1 MFGLMLMQMSTSVN
15 KRMHMINE
23 LCKMSLCKVMI
34 VCTYLQFNVDKL
46 FPFEFLSIKFLFRNI
61 SYFVYTVL
69 SHNKH
74 LMNMLLTKDK
84 YNFGKKL
91 FICSIMNNGTLGL
104 HPIKENTRM
113 REKMNFDENS
123 GSYYFLH

>member
-1 MFGLMLMQMSTSVN
+1 MSTSVN

-34 VCTYLQFNVDKL
+34 VFTYLLFDVDKL
-46 FPFEFLSIKFLFRNI
+46 FL
-61 SYFVYTVL
+61 Y
-69 SHNKH
+69 
-74 LMNMLLTKDK
+74 
-84 YNFGKKL
+84 
-91 FICSIMNNGTLGL
+91 SIMNDGTLGL